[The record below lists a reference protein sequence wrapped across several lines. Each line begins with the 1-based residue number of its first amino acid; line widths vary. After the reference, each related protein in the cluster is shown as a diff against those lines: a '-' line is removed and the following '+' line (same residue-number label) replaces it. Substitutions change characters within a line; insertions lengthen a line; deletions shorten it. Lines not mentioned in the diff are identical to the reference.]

1 MAIDKK
7 SQHVGNHGGV
17 YTDKDGMTKQF
28 TIIDHDRHTSRL
40 KSWKGADHRPQEE
53 TPEDLLIKNI
63 MISGMNSDNLFIQ
76 LYDGEMATKYG
87 FRRYRKGTTVESLK
101 PSDTD
106 TKEEWYKDLKDIFKK
121 AIEAKIKQLKEYA
134 NGKV

>member
-1 MAIDKK
+1 
-7 SQHVGNHGGV
+7 
-17 YTDKDGMTKQF
+17 
-28 TIIDHDRHTSRL
+28 
-40 KSWKGADHRPQEE
+40 
-53 TPEDLLIKNI
+53 